1 MYSYI
6 IINWAFLIFDKYYNT
21 NKRMVDIVST
31 LINYY
36 ISGLSNVSAGHR
48 ETHFISFDFEILTLW
63 KPIISVVLLPDTRC
77 CGFWKITLSLRGLNL
92 MYVQILLKFYFTIVL
107 SIHLLKKIHF
117 VRFYSVCLQNM
128 NQQLK

>member
-6 IINWAFLIFDKYYNT
+6 LINWAFLIFDKYYNI
-21 NKRMVDIVST
+21 NKWMVDIVST

-36 ISGLSNVSAGHR
+36 ISGLSNVSAEYG

-77 CGFWKITLSLRGLNL
+77 CGFWKITLSSRGLNL
-92 MYVQILLKFYFTIVL
+92 MYVQISLEFYLTIVL
-107 SIHLLKKIHF
+107 SIHLLKKIIF
-117 VRFYSVCLQNM
+117 CKILISLCIKYKSTS
-128 NQQLK
+128 